1 MRGIPI
7 WGGRAH
13 VRHPCQRK
21 GIGVKL
27 VQAGR
32 RAAILPEMSV
42 TTILT
47 GVKPTGTPHI
57 GNYLGAIRPAIEMAN
72 RPDVNSLLFIADYH
86 ALTSTPDAEELK
98 DLTYQVAATWL
109 ALGMDPKK
117 TVFYRQSDV
126 PETFELAWILSC
138 FTEKGLMNRAHAY
151 KAKVA
156 ENEAAGRDSDHG
168 VNMGLYEYP
177 VLMAADIV
185 LYDAH
190 KVPVG
195 ADQIQ
200 HLEIARDIVHKINHH
215 YGKEVLRAP
224 EALVQESVAVV
235 PGLDGRK
242 MSKSYQNTIPIFLES
257 KKLRK
262 LVMKMK
268 TDSSQPEDP
277 KDPEKS
283 DIYALYQHFATA
295 EEIKTLAGRYQTG
308 IGWGEAKEALF
319 VALDRKFTDPRA
331 RFEALMNDKAGIEKI
346 LKEGAVRAR
355 ILAGKTLSRMRE
367 AIGLK

>member
-1 MRGIPI
+1 
-7 WGGRAH
+7 
-13 VRHPCQRK
+13 
-21 GIGVKL
+21 
-27 VQAGR
+27 
-32 RAAILPEMSV
+32 MSA

-57 GNYLGAIRPAIEMAN
+57 GNYLGAIRPAIELAN

-86 ALTSTPDAEELK
+86 ALISTPTAEELK

-126 PETFELAWILSC
+126 PETYELAWILSC

-151 KAKVA
+151 KARVQ
-156 ENEAAGRDSDHG
+156 ENEAHKRDADHG
-168 VNMGLYEYP
+168 VNIGLYEYP

-195 ADQIQ
+195 ADQVQ
-200 HLEIARDIVHKINHH
+200 HLEIARDIVHKVNHH
-215 YGKEVLRAP
+215 YGKDVLRAP

-242 MSKSYQNTIPIFLES
+242 MSKSYDNAIPIFLES

-268 TDSSQPEDP
+268 TDSSLPTDP

-283 DIYALYQHFATA
+283 DIFLLYKHFATP
-295 EEIKTLAGRYQTG
+295 EEIKALATRYQTG
-308 IGWGEAKEALF
+308 IGWGEAKEALYL
-319 VALDRKFTDPRA
+319 ALDRQFTEPRL
-331 RFEALMNDKAGIEKI
+331 RYETLMSDKAGLDKI
-346 LKEGAVRAR
+346 LAEGAAKAR
-355 ILAGKTLSRMRE
+355 VLAGRTLSRVRD